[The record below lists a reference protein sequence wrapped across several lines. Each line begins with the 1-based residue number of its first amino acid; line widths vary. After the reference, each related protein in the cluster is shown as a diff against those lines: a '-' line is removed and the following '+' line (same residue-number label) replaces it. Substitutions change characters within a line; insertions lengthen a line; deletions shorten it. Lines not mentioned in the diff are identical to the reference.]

1 MLLVYVVL
9 EVGKFSA
16 ERNIKHQTNDHKSNK
31 TDLVGFESRSKTTL
45 IKTFKGLDG
54 IQWKGFGVSKVL
66 KGFNDHTVEIFCW
79 ILKKPQATEIFGNI
93 LSVFKKYSYC
103 IQYCCWNIRETWSNV
118 DIWKVCHSS
127 SSSSFLYSSLLQKIY
142 CWFYYR
148 ILPPCKKVQIY
159 MWELETM
166 LFQITLFHIFWDI
179 ISFIWMT
186 TFLLYWVILLWLDAR
201 RSRP

>member
-79 ILKKPQATEIFGNI
+79 ILKKPQATEIFGGLFTLFYI
-93 LSVFKKYSYC
+93 VAELFEKPEAMRTFGKFVTLLLPLLFFTF
-103 IQYCCWNIRETWSNV
+103 CCCKNV
-118 DIWKVCHSS
+118 
-127 SSSSFLYSSLLQKIY
+127 LL
-142 CWFYYR
+142 
-148 ILPPCKKVQIY
+148 ILPCK
-159 MWELETM
+159 TG
-166 LFQITLFHIFWDI
+166 
-179 ISFIWMT
+179 
-186 TFLLYWVILLWLDAR
+186 
-201 RSRP
+201 